1 MTWHEP
7 SIWALLL
14 LALTPLV
21 VWRWIRR
28 GHRPA
33 VRFSSLGVAADIRPS
48 WAVRL
53 SWLPAAL
60 RVLVFIG
67 LVICLARPQKLDEQ
81 TKRFSEGIAIELVV
95 DRSLSMLADDFV
107 VRDPNTG
114 QPRRATRFDAV
125 QAVVTR
131 FIIGGDDLDG
141 RPNDLVGLIAF
152 ASFADSLC
160 PLTLDH
166 GHLVDVLM
174 ATTVETFRGETGTAI
189 GDALALAV
197 ERLRGVEQRV
207 DLLGGQS
214 IKSRIIVLLT
224 DGENN
229 QGDIDPLEAAE
240 LAHALGIKVYT
251 IGAGTERGGFI
262 APGSLAP
269 QRSSID
275 EETLRAIAE
284 KTGGRYFL
292 AQDTDSLRE
301 VYRQIDS
308 LEKTEIEQQRL
319 VDATDLATTSVRLF
333 GVNWPPLVPVVM
345 VLLLVQILLETT
357 RFGRLPV

>member
-1 MTWHEP
+1 
-7 SIWALLL
+7 
-14 LALTPLV
+14 
-21 VWRWIRR
+21 
-28 GHRPA
+28 
-33 VRFSSLGVAADIRPS
+33 
-48 WAVRL
+48 
-53 SWLPAAL
+53 
-60 RVLVFIG
+60 
-67 LVICLARPQKLDEQ
+67 
-81 TKRFSEGIAIELVV
+81 
-95 DRSLSMLADDFV
+95 
-107 VRDPNTG
+107 
-114 QPRRATRFDAV
+114 
-125 QAVVTR
+125 
-131 FIIGGDDLDG
+131 DDLDG
-141 RPNDLVGLIAF
+141 RPNDLIGLIAF

-166 GHLVDVLM
+166 AHLVDVLM
-174 ATTVETFRGETGTAI
+174 ATDVETYRGETGTAI

-197 ERLRGVEQRV
+197 ERLRGVEERV

-214 IKSRIIVLLT
+214 IKSKIIVLLT

-229 QGDIDPLEAAE
+229 QGDIDPLEAAD

-262 APGSLAP
+262 APGSLAM

-292 AQDTDSLRE
+292 AQNTDSLRE
-301 VYRQIDS
+301 VYRQIDT

-319 VDATDLATTSVRLF
+319 VDATDMATTSVRFL
-333 GVNWPPLVPVVM
+333 GVTWPPLVPVVI